1 MEKTEDQ
8 TVQRPGNGL
17 GHLLWHPQGINSS
30 SIRADTYSNVFS
42 DAFCYKLKLLGVAAL
57 AKLQNM
63 REASHHLTLMDINLL
78 CLTLLVTRIVLFLY
92 IKLTLVSPSQ
102 KTS

>member
-1 MEKTEDQ
+1 MEKTEDHA
-8 TVQRPGNGL
+8 VQRPGNGL

-57 AKLQNM
+57 A
-63 REASHHLTLMDINLL
+63 R
-78 CLTLLVTRIVLFLY
+78 F
-92 IKLTLVSPSQ
+92 
-102 KTS
+102 